1 MSFGDATPRSSPGGS
16 SAISSSAAASA
27 SSSATSCTSRA
38 SAGLIVLGLVG
49 VAIAQTAQVGS
60 LWWLGLAFALGAG
73 TTYALANAFSRTVQ
87 RERPLLFVTQA
98 VSSLGGG
105 LPLAL
110 IVAGRAAAGQ
120 TISVDGASVAA
131 VLLAGCA
138 NAVAL
143 ISLTLAVRHA
153 PVATVNTISSSSIVF
168 SFVASVTI
176 FSETGSAPMVIGI
189 VLVTAGIVVAQ
200 LRRRAVAT
208 AIAPV
213 ATPEILEFPPR
224 DR

>member
-1 MSFGDATPRSSPGGS
+1 M
-16 SAISSSAAASA
+16 
-27 SSSATSCTSRA
+27 
-38 SAGLIVLGLVG
+38 
-49 VAIAQTAQVGS
+49 
-60 LWWLGLAFALGAG
+60 
-73 TTYALANAFSRTVQ
+73 
-87 RERPLLFVTQA
+87 TQA